1 MKMDDLEFRKRALE
15 NPHDTDADF
24 VAATASS
31 ASRQQLVQEL
41 KALDSKLKEI
51 VQSVPI
57 PTGLAQRLKSREPK
71 ATAAKTP
78 TVFSRYYALVAS
90 LIIAVGVTLSVG
102 LQSAN
107 PSAADL
113 KFHDDV
119 LNHVYREAPRY
130 RSDLEDVSWQQINQV
145 VAEAGGHLREDE
157 RIKTLHI
164 KFANDCN
171 IVPATRGAHI
181 VLEGTKG
188 SVSVIIINNSPV
200 TTKFDVNDPRFAG
213 KIIPLGVGNLI
224 IVGEKEEPLETY
236 EALITDA
243 FEWVI

>member
-1 MKMDDLEFRKRALE
+1 MDDLEFRKRALA
-15 NPHDTDADF
+15 NPYDTDADF
-24 VAATASS
+24 VAAAATSP
-31 ASRQQLVQEL
+31 SRQKLVQEL
-41 KALDSKLKEI
+41 QTLDSRLHE
-51 VQSVPI
+51 VLQSVTV
-57 PTGLAQRLKSREPK
+57 PTDLAQRLKSREIRTPAPK
-71 ATAAKTP
+71 AKT
-78 TVFSRYYALVAS
+78 TFSRYYALAAS
-90 LIIAVGVTLSVG
+90 LVIAVGVTMSVG
-102 LQSAN
+102 LQSAR

-113 KFHDDV
+113 QFHDEV
-119 LNHVYREAPRY
+119 LSHLYREAPRY
-130 RSDLEDVSWQQINQV
+130 HSGLEDISWQQISQV
-145 VAEAGGHLREDE
+145 MTEAGGHLREDE

-213 KIIPLGVGNLI
+213 RIIPFGVGNLI

>member
-1 MKMDDLEFRKRALE
+1 MDDLEFRKRALA
-15 NPHDTDADF
+15 NPHDTDEDF
-24 VAATASS
+24 IAATSLS
-31 ASRQQLVQEL
+31 PGRQQLVREL
-41 KALDSKLKEI
+41 KTLDSTLSE
-51 VQSVPI
+51 VLCSVPI
-57 PTGLAQRLKSREPK
+57 PVGLAQRLKSREQIAVAPK
-71 ATAAKTP
+71 PRTL
-78 TVFSRYYALVAS
+78 FSRYYALAAS
-90 LIIAVGVTLSVG
+90 LVIAVGVTLSVG
-102 LQSAN
+102 LQSAR

-113 KFHDDV
+113 QFHDDV
-119 LNHVYREAPRY
+119 LSHVYREAPRY
-130 RSDLEDVSWQQINQV
+130 SSDLDDVAWQQITQV

-157 RIKTLHI
+157 GIKTLHI

-213 KIIPLGVGNLI
+213 KIIPLGAGNLI
-224 IVGEKEEPLETY
+224 IIGEKEEPLETY